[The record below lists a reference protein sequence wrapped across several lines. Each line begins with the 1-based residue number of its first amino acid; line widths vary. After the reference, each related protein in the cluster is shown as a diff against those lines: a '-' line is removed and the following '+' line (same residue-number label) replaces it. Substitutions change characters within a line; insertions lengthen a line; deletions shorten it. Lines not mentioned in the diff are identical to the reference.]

1 MFFSTAAESSY
12 PSYPNASLPGKV
24 MCYREVENRER
35 ERERERERV
44 RGGER
49 DREELG
55 ERRVRLL
62 FLKPHSPYLTLKET

>member
-1 MFFSTAAESSY
+1 
-12 PSYPNASLPGKV
+12 